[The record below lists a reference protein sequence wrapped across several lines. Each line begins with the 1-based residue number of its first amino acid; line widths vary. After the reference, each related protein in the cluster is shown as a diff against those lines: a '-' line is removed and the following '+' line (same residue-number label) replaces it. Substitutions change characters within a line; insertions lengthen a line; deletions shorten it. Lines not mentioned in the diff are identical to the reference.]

1 MVVLKPVSES
11 EPEFELSPEEEE
23 RTLGLADFPTGAIA
37 DEFRDGGWV
46 LGLDWDWLE
55 ELEEPELE
63 SDSESELES
72 ELDELDGALGL
83 AGVDVSGGGDGELEG
98 AGERFCWVW
107 VLIGEGVRD
116 GVDLLGDPW
125 GGLLEGD
132 LLGACSDSE
141 FASEPSGVLG
151 GFLRRRSLDGM

>member
-1 MVVLKPVSES
+1 MTPISHSQFRYIDTK
-11 EPEFELSPEEEE
+11 SPSQYIYIQNFIEIIP
-23 RTLGLADFPTGAIA
+23 LWGFG
-37 DEFRDGGWV
+37 V